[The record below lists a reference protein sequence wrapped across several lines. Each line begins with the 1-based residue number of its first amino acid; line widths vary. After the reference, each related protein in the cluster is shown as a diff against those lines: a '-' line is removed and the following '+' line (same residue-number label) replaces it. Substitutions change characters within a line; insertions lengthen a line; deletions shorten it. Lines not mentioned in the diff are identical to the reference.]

1 MSTTLNTVVNF
12 SVVANVRQANDGGT
26 ANATHSTNLSELL
39 FGQGVGFNQAR
50 WAFSDLRTLAASA
63 NEDLDL
69 VGGFTDGLGN
79 VVSPAKCKMLI
90 ILNYSTSQT
99 LLLKKAA
106 SNGAAFLL
114 NGSTDSIYIPAA
126 ASDNSPGIFF
136 WQAPQGGTTLVASTG
151 DLLNMANPSGDSAS
165 YKIIFVGI

>member
-1 MSTTLNTVVNF
+1 MATSLQTVVNF
-12 SVVANVRQANDGGT
+12 NVLATVRQQNDGGPAT
-26 ANATHSTNLSELL
+26 AQHSTNLSELL

-79 VVSPAKCKMLI
+79 TISPTKCKILI
-90 ILNYSTSQT
+90 ILNYSTTQT
-99 LLLKKAA
+99 LLLKKAS

-114 NGSTDSIYIPAA
+114 NGSTDSIYIPPA
-126 ASDNSPGIFF
+126 ASDSSPGILF
-136 WQAPQGGTTLVASTG
+136 WQAPQGGTALVASTG
-151 DLLNMANPSGDSAS
+151 DLLNVANPSGDSAQ